1 MPEKI
6 YTFSTDD
13 VTAVERIVNNEDLRI
28 NHLSLAG
35 GESVDPHAT
44 AEAAHF
50 IVTQGVLS
58 LRLNEG
64 IEEQYP
70 TGSLIAVKAGSM
82 LAISNRHPMTMHLFV
97 IKTDI
102 S

>member
-1 MPEKI
+1 MPEKV
-6 YTFSTDD
+6 YSFSTDD
-13 VTAVERIVNNEDLRI
+13 VTAVERIVNNEDVRI
-28 NHLSLAG
+28 NHLSLVG

-50 IVTQGVLS
+50 IVTKGVLS

-70 TGSLIAVKAGSM
+70 EGSIIAIKAGSM
-82 LAISNRHPMTMHLFV
+82 LAISNRHTMTMHLFV